1 MKHYEF
7 KVILKAGKYE
17 DSRAAMDDIRNAL
30 DDLVDD
36 EIIGDY
42 EILTVTE
49 AAPQEWADEL

>member
-17 DSRAAMDDIRNAL
+17 DSKAAMTDIRDAL
-30 DDLVDD
+30 DILLDAEL
-36 EIIGDY
+36 IGDY

-49 AAPQEWADEL
+49 AAPQDIDY

>member
-7 KVILKAGKYE
+7 KTILKAGKYE
-17 DSRAAMDDIRNAL
+17 DSTAAMMDIRNAL
-30 DDLVDD
+30 DSLVDD